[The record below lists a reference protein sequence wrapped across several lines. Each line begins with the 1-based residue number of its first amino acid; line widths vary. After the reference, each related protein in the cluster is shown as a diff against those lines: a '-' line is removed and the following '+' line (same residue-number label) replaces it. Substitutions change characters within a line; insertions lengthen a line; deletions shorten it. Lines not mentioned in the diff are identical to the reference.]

1 MFALVMSTLNFSGLM
16 SSQLG
21 GILIDMLG
29 ITDSQFKNLWLLVL
43 LANLLQLGPLPLI
56 VFVDF

>member
-43 LANLLQLGPLPLI
+43 LANLLQLVPLPLI

>member
-43 LANLLQLGPLPLI
+43 LAKLLQLVPLPLI